1 MSNQDFERDR
11 WATSQT
17 ATEGTSRDAAGKS
30 QGAGKSHGL
39 GDRAQQAFSKAS
51 DMARDAGEKAKR
63 AASDTAASAS
73 ETVKDL
79 LNRQIGTGVGLA
91 GHFAKAVRLA
101 ADDLERESPMAAGFV
116 RGVASRVDGYA
127 EGLQDQTVEQLARS
141 ASDYT
146 RRQPALVFGLAAL
159 AGFFVFRTIKSA
171 QPVASPSIQPVQQ
184 GNNGR
189 F

>member
-1 MSNQDFERDR
+1 MHGGPTMSNQDFERDR

-17 ATEGTSRDAAGKS
+17 TTEGISRDAAGKS
-30 QGAGKSHGL
+30 QGM
-39 GDRAQQAFSKAS
+39 GDAVQQAFSKAS
-51 DMARDAGEKAKR
+51 DLAREAGEKAKR

-73 ETVKDL
+73 DTVKDL

-91 GHFAKAVRLA
+91 GHFANAVRLA
-101 ADDLERESPMAAGFV
+101 ADDLARESPMAAGVV
-116 RGVASRVDGYA
+116 RSFASRVDGYA
-127 EGLQDQTVEQLARS
+127 EGLQNQTVEQLARS

-159 AGFFVFRTIKSA
+159 AGFFAFRTIKSA
-171 QPVASPSIQPVQQ
+171 QPVASPSIQPGQQ